1 MIVLQKW
8 SKLNLSDLKIPSK
21 WKKVFTDKNILF
33 WSDLW
38 KEVSFISI
46 ENNHCLENHYSCV
59 YQGDDKIYLNRNFF
73 LLTSKIKQ
81 QLIIFHELTHLI
93 DKDDQQAHR
102 FTSTKSVI
110 FQELLNVKCNYIL
123 WILFSV

>member
-1 MIVLQKW
+1 VKIFLLFFIFSCSTAKVIHYDGVTFESSNEDYLKKMIVLQKW

-81 QLIIFHELTHLI
+81 QLII
-93 DKDDQQAHR
+93 
-102 FTSTKSVI
+102 S
-110 FQELLNVKCNYIL
+110 IL
-123 WILFSV
+123 K